1 MRTSSPST
9 VVILCG
15 GRGTRLQEHTQAIP
29 KPLVEIGGW
38 PILWHV
44 IQIYASQGFRR
55 FILCLGYRAE
65 LIEDFAVATGW
76 PDGVEVRC
84 VRTGLETQTGGRI
97 KAVADHLP
105 GETFCV
111 TYADGVADID
121 LALLCAQHEAYGT
134 LATVTVIRPVL
145 QFGFAQIASDGRI
158 RGFHEKPRSQEWING
173 GFFCFE
179 PQFLDYLE
187 DDSILERGPLERCAA
202 DGQLMSFRHEGFWA
216 CMDTYKDA
224 LTLNDLWSAGKA
236 PWRVWEQVAG

>member
-1 MRTSSPST
+1 MHASDSKT

-44 IQIYASQGFRR
+44 MQIYASQGFRR

-65 LIEDFAVATGW
+65 LIEDFVRVTDW

-105 GETFCV
+105 EETFCV

-145 QFGFAQIASDGRI
+145 QFGFAQISSDGRI

-187 DDSILERGPLERCAA
+187 DDSILERDPLERCAA

-224 LTLNDLWSAGKA
+224 LTLNDLWSAGKP
-236 PWRVWEQVAG
+236 PWRVWEPVTG